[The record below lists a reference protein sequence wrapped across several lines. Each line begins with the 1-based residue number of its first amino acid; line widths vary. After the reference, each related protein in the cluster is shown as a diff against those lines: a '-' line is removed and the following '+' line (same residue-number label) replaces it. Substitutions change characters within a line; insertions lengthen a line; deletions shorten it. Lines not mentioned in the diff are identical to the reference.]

1 MFIFAVVYF
10 DFIKAPALLLLP
22 VWLGHEIFQL
32 LSNPESNVNYVAH
45 IGGIISGAV
54 LGFAFRRLFPLVDD
68 DYIDAPDKDANYN
81 VRLATALNHIGALR
95 YELAKPLLLALS
107 KDRPEDINVLL
118 HLFHSYKS
126 NPIDPVFHSSAKSLL
141 TRKTQDTSL
150 LQRIEKALQDYLRIV
165 RVPQIEAADLR
176 SFAQRLLQVGMMDAA
191 ARVNSLVA
199 QLSNVEISH

>member
-1 MFIFAVVYF
+1 M
-10 DFIKAPALLLLP
+10 
-22 VWLGHEIFQL
+22 
-32 LSNPESNVNYVAH
+32 
-45 IGGIISGAV
+45 
-54 LGFAFRRLFPLVDD
+54 
-68 DYIDAPDKDANYN
+68 
-81 VRLATALNHIGALR
+81 
-95 YELAKPLLLALS
+95 
-107 KDRPEDINVLL
+107 
-118 HLFHSYKS
+118 
-126 NPIDPVFHSSAKSLL
+126 FHSSAKSLL